1 LSGRP
6 ASVEALVARARRR
19 AVPGVVRSGWDE
31 EIAVFD
37 GGGAGGFDMSNL
49 LAQAQAMQNQL
60 MEAQADLESQEIEG
74 SAGGG
79 LVTALVSGTGEL
91 LSLNIKKEAVDPDD
105 TETLADLIVA
115 AVRDASENAKEAAAR
130 AMGPLAGGL
139 GGLGDAGAGAGFP
152 GFGGGAPSAPAGFG
166 LPGTTPP
173 AVGPGDDEPTGPA
186 DEPTKPADG
195 AAGPTGETN
204 KPADDVVKPA
214 GGATG
219 PEGGVGFVNP
229 GSGGRPGQ
237 GLG

>member
-1 LSGRP
+1 M
-6 ASVEALVARARRR
+6 
-19 AVPGVVRSGWDE
+19 
-31 EIAVFD
+31 FD

-60 MEAQADLESQEIEG
+60 MEAQADLEGQEIEG

-115 AVRDASENAKEAAAR
+115 AVRDASENAKQAAAA

-139 GGLGDAGAGAGFP
+139 GGAFGGEGGIP
-152 GFGGGAPSAPAGFG
+152 GFGGGQSGPAGFT
-166 LPGTTPP
+166 LPGAAQP
-173 AVGPGDDEPTGPA
+173 AVESGDDEPTP
-186 DEPTKPADG
+186 
-195 AAGPTGETN
+195 
-204 KPADDVVKPA
+204 

-219 PEGGVGFVNP
+219 KDVGSASDKSGGVGFVNP
-229 GSGGRPGQ
+229 GSATGEPGQ
-237 GLG
+237 NPA

>member
-1 LSGRP
+1 MTFEAQGSG
-6 ASVEALVARARRR
+6 S
-19 AVPGVVRSGWDE
+19 DE

-91 LSLNIKKEAVDPDD
+91 LSLNIKQEAVDPDD

-115 AVRDASENAKEAAAR
+115 AVRDASENAKQAAAA

-139 GGLGDAGAGAGFP
+139 GGAFGGGEAGFP
-152 GFGGGAPSAPAGFG
+152 GFGGGAQSAPAGFG
-166 LPGTTPP
+166 LPGTPP
-173 AVGPGDDEPTGPA
+173 AVESADPAESAQPGEG
-186 DEPTKPADG
+186 E
-195 AAGPTGETN
+195 AGTGEGDGS
-204 KPADDVVKPA
+204 KPSA
-214 GGATG
+214 
-219 PEGGVGFVNP
+219 EHRGGVGFVNP
-229 GSGGRPGQ
+229 GNAAGDPGQ
-237 GLG
+237 NPG